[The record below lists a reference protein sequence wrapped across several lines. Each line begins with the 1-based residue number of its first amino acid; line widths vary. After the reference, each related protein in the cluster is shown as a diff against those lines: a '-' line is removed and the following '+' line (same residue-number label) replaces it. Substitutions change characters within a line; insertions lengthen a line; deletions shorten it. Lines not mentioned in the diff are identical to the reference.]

1 MVRASP
7 YLLALAARSE
17 PHLPINLVYTYSS
30 SPYRPINCSQGNS
43 SKLAKRE
50 IPSLFP
56 IVGILVV
63 LGCIAGGYL
72 MEKGNLLVLMQP
84 AELLIIGGAAI
95 GTVLIG
101 NPPYILKSIVSSLVA
116 VFKGGHYT
124 ATTYLDT
131 LRFLN
136 DFFGTS
142 RKNGITALENDLDE
156 PEKSALFK
164 RHPSFAK
171 DKEAMHFFCD
181 TMRTLLAG
189 GVEVHDLD
197 QIMETDL
204 EVLHKQALLPAAA
217 ISTMADSL
225 PGLGIVA
232 AVLGVVI
239 TMGALGGP
247 PEEIGHKVAA
257 ALVGTFLGI
266 LLCYGFLGPMSSNMA
281 KIADDEHAYLY
292 VLRVAMAAFMKGTAP
307 IMAVEV
313 ARRAIP
319 GHVRPSFKE
328 VETACRN
335 KGAAEETPAPAAAA
349 AAA

>member
-1 MVRASP
+1 
-7 YLLALAARSE
+7 
-17 PHLPINLVYTYSS
+17 
-30 SPYRPINCSQGNS
+30 
-43 SKLAKRE
+43 
-50 IPSLFP
+50 LFP
-56 IVGILVV
+56 IIGIVVV

-84 AELLIIGGAAI
+84 AELIIIAGAAI

-101 NPPYILKSIVSSLVA
+101 NPPYILKSIVSSILA
-116 VFKGGHYT
+116 VFKGGHYGT
-124 ATTYLDT
+124 PAVYLDT

-136 DFFGTS
+136 DFFSTS
-142 RKNGITALENDLDE
+142 RKNGITALEGDLDE
-156 PEKSALFK
+156 PGKSALFK

-189 GVEVHDLD
+189 GVEVHDMD

-239 TMGALGGP
+239 TMSALGGP

-266 LLCYGFLGPMSSNMA
+266 LLCYGFLGPMAANIKKQTNAES
-281 KIADDEHAYLY
+281 EYFLC
-292 VLRVAMAAFMKGTAP
+292 LRMGLLAFMKGVPP
-307 IMAVEV
+307 ILALEA

-319 GHVRPSFKE
+319 HHLRPTFQEMDK
-328 VETACRN
+328 TCR
-335 KGAAEETPAPAAAA
+335 KPAGAPASGAAA
-349 AAA
+349 

>member
-1 MVRASP
+1 M
-7 YLLALAARSE
+7 
-17 PHLPINLVYTYSS
+17 
-30 SPYRPINCSQGNS
+30 
-43 SKLAKRE
+43 
-50 IPSLFP
+50 FP
-56 IVGILVV
+56 IIGIVVV

-84 AELLIIGGAAI
+84 AELIIIGGAAI

-101 NPPYILKSIVSSLVA
+101 NPPYILKSIIAGILS
-116 VFKGGHYT
+116 VFKGGRYT
-124 ATTYLDT
+124 SATYLDT
-131 LRFLN
+131 LKFLN

-142 RKNGITALENDLDE
+142 RKNGITALENDLDQ
-156 PEKSALFK
+156 PDKSALFK
-164 RHPSFAK
+164 RHPSFTK

-239 TMGALGGP
+239 TMSALGGP

-266 LLCYGFLGPMSSNMA
+266 LLCYGFLGPMAANIKKQTNAESEYFQA
-281 KIADDEHAYLY
+281 
-292 VLRVAMAAFMKGTAP
+292 LRMGLLAFMKGVPP
-307 IMAVEV
+307 ILALEA

-319 GHVRPSFKE
+319 HHVRPTFQEMDK
-328 VETACRN
+328 ACR
-335 KGAAEETPAPAAAA
+335 KTGGAPAEAAA
-349 AAA
+349 

>member
-1 MVRASP
+1 
-7 YLLALAARSE
+7 
-17 PHLPINLVYTYSS
+17 
-30 SPYRPINCSQGNS
+30 
-43 SKLAKRE
+43 
-50 IPSLFP
+50 LFP

-101 NPPYILKSIVSSLVA
+101 NPPYILKSIISSLIA
-116 VFKGGHYT
+116 VFKGGHYG

-136 DFFGTS
+136 DFFSTS
-142 RKNGITALENDLDE
+142 RKQGITALENDLDE

-239 TMGALGGP
+239 TMSALGGP

-266 LLCYGFLGPMSSNMA
+266 LLCYGFLGPMAANIKKQTNAES
-281 KIADDEHAYLY
+281 EYFLC
-292 VLRVAMAAFMKGTAP
+292 LRMGLLAFMKGVPP
-307 IMAVEV
+307 ILALEA

-319 GHVRPSFKE
+319 HHVRPTFQEMDK
-328 VETACRN
+328 ACR
-335 KGAAEETPAPAAAA
+335 KPAGAPATEAAA
-349 AAA
+349 

>member
-1 MVRASP
+1 M
-7 YLLALAARSE
+7 
-17 PHLPINLVYTYSS
+17 
-30 SPYRPINCSQGNS
+30 
-43 SKLAKRE
+43 
-50 IPSLFP
+50 FP
-56 IVGILVV
+56 IIGILVV

-72 MEKGNLLVLMQP
+72 MEKGNFLVLLQP
-84 AELLIIGGAAI
+84 AELIIIGGAAI

-101 NPPYILKSIVSSLVA
+101 NPPYILKSIVSGLLS
-116 VFKGGHYT
+116 VFKGGRYSS
-124 ATTYLDT
+124 TTYLDT

-142 RKNGITALENDLDE
+142 RKNGITSLENDLDE

-181 TMRTLLAG
+181 TMRTMLAG
-189 GVEVHDLD
+189 GVEIHDLD
-197 QIMETDL
+197 QVMETDL

-239 TMGALGGP
+239 TMSALGGP
-247 PEEIGHKVAA
+247 PEEIGRKVAA

-266 LLCYGFLGPMSSNMA
+266 LLCYGFLGPMAANLKKQTNAES
-281 KIADDEHAYLY
+281 EYFLC
-292 VLRVAMAAFMKGTAP
+292 LRMGLLAFMKGVPP
-307 IMAVEV
+307 ILALEA

-319 GHVRPSFKE
+319 HHVRPTFQEMDK
-328 VETACRN
+328 ACR
-335 KGAAEETPAPAAAA
+335 KTAAAPASEAAA
-349 AAA
+349 

>member
-1 MVRASP
+1 
-7 YLLALAARSE
+7 
-17 PHLPINLVYTYSS
+17 
-30 SPYRPINCSQGNS
+30 
-43 SKLAKRE
+43 
-50 IPSLFP
+50 LFP
-56 IVGILVV
+56 IIGIVVV

-84 AELLIIGGAAI
+84 AELIIIGGAAI

-101 NPPYILKSIVSSLVA
+101 NPPYILKSIISGLLG
-116 VFKGGHYT
+116 VFKGGRYSS
-124 ATTYLDT
+124 TTYLDT

-136 DFFGTS
+136 DFFSTS
-142 RKNGITALENDLDE
+142 RKNGITSLENDLDE

-171 DKEAMHFFCD
+171 DKEALHFFCD
-181 TMRTLLAG
+181 TMRTMLAG
-189 GVEVHDLD
+189 GVEIHDLD

-239 TMGALGGP
+239 TMSALGGP

-266 LLCYGFLGPMSSNMA
+266 LLCYGFLGPMAANIKKQTNAES
-281 KIADDEHAYLY
+281 EYFLC
-292 VLRVAMAAFMKGTAP
+292 LRMGLLAFMKGVPP
-307 IMAVEV
+307 ILALEA

-319 GHVRPSFKE
+319 HHVRPTFQEMDK
-328 VETACRN
+328 ACR
-335 KGAAEETPAPAAAA
+335 KPAGAPAEAAA
-349 AAA
+349 

>member
-1 MVRASP
+1 M
-7 YLLALAARSE
+7 
-17 PHLPINLVYTYSS
+17 
-30 SPYRPINCSQGNS
+30 
-43 SKLAKRE
+43 
-50 IPSLFP
+50 FP
-56 IVGILVV
+56 ILGILVV

-84 AELLIIGGAAI
+84 AELIIIGGAAL

-101 NPPYILKSIVSSLVA
+101 NPPYILKSIISSLLA

-136 DFFGTS
+136 DFFSTS

-156 PEKSALFK
+156 PDKSALFK

-239 TMGALGGP
+239 TMSALGGP

-266 LLCYGFLGPMSSNMA
+266 LLCYGFLGPMAANIKKQTNAES
-281 KIADDEHAYLY
+281 EYFLC
-292 VLRVAMAAFMKGTAP
+292 LRMGLLAFMKGVPP
-307 IMAVEV
+307 ILALEA

-319 GHVRPSFKE
+319 HHVRPTFQEMDK
-328 VETACRN
+328 ACR
-335 KGAAEETPAPAAAA
+335 KPAAAPAEA
-349 AAA
+349 AA

>member
-1 MVRASP
+1 
-7 YLLALAARSE
+7 
-17 PHLPINLVYTYSS
+17 
-30 SPYRPINCSQGNS
+30 
-43 SKLAKRE
+43 
-50 IPSLFP
+50 LFP
-56 IVGILVV
+56 IIGILVV

-72 MEKGNLLVLMQP
+72 MEKGSLLVLMQP
-84 AELLIIGGAAI
+84 AELIIIGGAAI

-101 NPPYILKSIVSSLVA
+101 NPPYILKSIISSLIA

-142 RKNGITALENDLDE
+142 RKSGITALENDLDE

-239 TMGALGGP
+239 TMSALGGP

-266 LLCYGFLGPMSSNMA
+266 LLCYGFLGPMAANIKKQTNAES
-281 KIADDEHAYLY
+281 EYFLC
-292 VLRVAMAAFMKGTAP
+292 LRMGLLAFMKGVPP
-307 IMAVEV
+307 ILALEA

-319 GHVRPSFKE
+319 HHVRPTFQEMDK
-328 VETACRN
+328 ACR
-335 KGAAEETPAPAAAA
+335 KPSAPAEAAA
-349 AAA
+349 

>member
-1 MVRASP
+1 
-7 YLLALAARSE
+7 
-17 PHLPINLVYTYSS
+17 
-30 SPYRPINCSQGNS
+30 
-43 SKLAKRE
+43 
-50 IPSLFP
+50 
-56 IVGILVV
+56 
-63 LGCIAGGYL
+63 
-72 MEKGNLLVLMQP
+72 MEKGSLLVLMQP
-84 AELLIIGGAAI
+84 AELIIIGGAAV

-101 NPPYILKSIVSSLVA
+101 NPPYILKSIITSLVG
-116 VFKGGHYT
+116 VFKGSHYGSN
-124 ATTYLDT
+124 TYLDT

-136 DFFGTS
+136 DFFTTS
-142 RKNGITALENDLDE
+142 RKNGITALETDLDE
-156 PEKSALFK
+156 PDKSALFK

-239 TMGALGGP
+239 TMSALGGP

-266 LLCYGFLGPMSSNMA
+266 LLCYGFLGPMAANIKKQTNAES
-281 KIADDEHAYLY
+281 DYFLC
-292 VLRVAMAAFMKGTAP
+292 LRMGLLSFMKGVPP
-307 IMAVEV
+307 ILALEA

-319 GHVRPSFKE
+319 HHVRPTFQAMDK
-328 VETACRN
+328 ACR
-335 KGAAEETPAPAAAA
+335 KGAGGPTEAAA
-349 AAA
+349 

>member
-1 MVRASP
+1 
-7 YLLALAARSE
+7 
-17 PHLPINLVYTYSS
+17 
-30 SPYRPINCSQGNS
+30 
-43 SKLAKRE
+43 
-50 IPSLFP
+50 LFP

-72 MEKGNLLVLMQP
+72 MEKGSLLVLMQP
-84 AELLIIGGAAI
+84 AELIIIGGAAI

-101 NPPYILKSIVSSLVA
+101 NPPYILKSIISSLLG
-116 VFKGGHYT
+116 VFKGGHYNSG
-124 ATTYLDT
+124 TYLDT

-136 DFFGTS
+136 DFFSTS
-142 RKNGITALENDLDE
+142 RKNGMTALENDLDE

-239 TMGALGGP
+239 TMSALGGP

-266 LLCYGFLGPMSSNMA
+266 LLCYGFLGPMAANIKKQTNAES
-281 KIADDEHAYLY
+281 EFFLC
-292 VLRVAMAAFMKGTAP
+292 LRMGMLAFMKGVPP
-307 IMAVEV
+307 ILALEA

-319 GHVRPSFKE
+319 HHVRPTFQEMDK
-328 VETACRN
+328 ACR
-335 KGAAEETPAPAAAA
+335 KPASAPASEAAA
-349 AAA
+349 

>member
-1 MVRASP
+1 
-7 YLLALAARSE
+7 
-17 PHLPINLVYTYSS
+17 
-30 SPYRPINCSQGNS
+30 
-43 SKLAKRE
+43 
-50 IPSLFP
+50 LFP
-56 IVGILVV
+56 IIGILVV

-84 AELLIIGGAAI
+84 AELLIIGGAAL
-95 GTVLIG
+95 GTILIG
-101 NPPYILKSIVSSLVA
+101 NPPYILKSIVGSILS
-116 VFKGGHYT
+116 VFKGSHYT
-124 ATTYLDT
+124 STRYLDT

-189 GVEVHDLD
+189 GVEIHDLD

-204 EVLHKQALLPAAA
+204 EVLHKQALQPATAL
-217 ISTMADSL
+217 STMADSL

-239 TMGALGGP
+239 TMGS
-247 PEEIGHKVAA
+247 
-257 ALVGTFLGI
+257 LVRRRKSGRRW
-266 LLCYGFLGPMSSNMA
+266 
-281 KIADDEHAYLY
+281 
-292 VLRVAMAAFMKGTAP
+292 LR
-307 IMAVEV
+307 
-313 ARRAIP
+313 RW
-319 GHVRPSFKE
+319 
-328 VETACRN
+328 
-335 KGAAEETPAPAAAA
+335 
-349 AAA
+349 

>member
-1 MVRASP
+1 M
-7 YLLALAARSE
+7 
-17 PHLPINLVYTYSS
+17 
-30 SPYRPINCSQGNS
+30 
-43 SKLAKRE
+43 
-50 IPSLFP
+50 FP
-56 IVGILVV
+56 IIGILVV

-101 NPPYILKSIVSSLVA
+101 NPPYILKSIVAGILA
-116 VFKGGHYT
+116 VFKGGRYT

-136 DFFGTS
+136 DFFSTS
-142 RKNGITALENDLDE
+142 RKSGITALENDLDE

-204 EVLHKQALLPAAA
+204 EVLHKQAMLPAAA

-239 TMGALGGP
+239 TMSALGGP

-266 LLCYGFLGPMSSNMA
+266 LLCYGFLGPMAANIKKQTNA
-281 KIADDEHAYLY
+281 EAEYFLC
-292 VLRVAMAAFMKGTAP
+292 LRMGLLAFMKGVPP
-307 IMAVEV
+307 ILALEA

-319 GHVRPSFKE
+319 HHVRPTFQEMDK
-328 VETACRN
+328 ACR
-335 KGAAEETPAPAAAA
+335 KPAGAPPSEAAA
-349 AAA
+349 

>member
-1 MVRASP
+1 
-7 YLLALAARSE
+7 
-17 PHLPINLVYTYSS
+17 
-30 SPYRPINCSQGNS
+30 
-43 SKLAKRE
+43 
-50 IPSLFP
+50 
-56 IVGILVV
+56 
-63 LGCIAGGYL
+63 

-84 AELLIIGGAAI
+84 AELIIIGGAAI

-101 NPPYILKSIVSSLVA
+101 NPPYILKSIISSLLA

-136 DFFGTS
+136 DFFSTS
-142 RKNGITALENDLDE
+142 GKQGITALENDLDE
-156 PEKSALFK
+156 PAKSALFK
-164 RHPSFAK
+164 RHPKFAANH
-171 DKEAMHFFCD
+171 EAMHFFCD

-239 TMGALGGP
+239 TMSALGGP

-266 LLCYGFLGPMSSNMA
+266 LLCYGFLGPMAANIKKQTNAES
-281 KIADDEHAYLY
+281 EYFLC
-292 VLRVAMAAFMKGTAP
+292 LRMGLLAFMKGVPP
-307 IMAVEV
+307 ILALEA

-319 GHVRPSFKE
+319 HHVRPTFQEMDK
-328 VETACRN
+328 ACR
-335 KGAAEETPAPAAAA
+335 KPA
-349 AAA
+349 

>member
-1 MVRASP
+1 M
-7 YLLALAARSE
+7 
-17 PHLPINLVYTYSS
+17 
-30 SPYRPINCSQGNS
+30 
-43 SKLAKRE
+43 
-50 IPSLFP
+50 FP

-84 AELLIIGGAAI
+84 AELIIIGGAAL

-101 NPPYILKSIVSSLVA
+101 NPPYILKSIVSSLLS

-124 ATTYLDT
+124 SAFYLDT

-217 ISTMADSL
+217 LSTMADSL

-239 TMGALGGP
+239 TMSALGGP

-266 LLCYGFLGPMSSNMA
+266 LLCYGFLGPMAANIKKQTNAES
-281 KIADDEHAYLY
+281 DYFLC
-292 VLRVAMAAFMKGTAP
+292 LRMGLLAFMKGVPP
-307 IMAVEV
+307 ILALEA

-319 GHVRPSFKE
+319 HHVRPTFQEMDK
-328 VETACRN
+328 ACR
-335 KGAAEETPAPAAAA
+335 KTAAAPAEAAA
-349 AAA
+349 